1 MGRYLMLAANAV
13 LATAICCVLAVVIL
27 HIAMTALTDPTVC
40 AGYAPSEC
48 TAAAEI
54 ARQSR

>member
-1 MGRYLMLAANAV
+1 MSRLLILAANAV
-13 LATAICCVLAVVIL
+13 LATVICCLLAVVIL
-27 HIAMTALTDPTVC
+27 HIAMTAIIDPAIC

-54 ARQSR
+54 KEEW